1 MAVNAE
7 KFILYGGIGLALA
20 AVVYV
25 VLRGFGGVAKDVTRA
40 ATDVVIGGAS
50 GVVVGVGEAVGIP
63 ETNDNACS
71 LALREGRTLDA
82 SFLCPAGRWIREGV
96 FGGGVSGVPQLI
108 PENNNENPYQFFVA
122 P

>member
-7 KFILYGGIGLALA
+7 KFLVYGGVGLALA
-20 AVVYV
+20 AIVYV
-25 VLRGFGGVAKDVTRA
+25 ALRGFGGVAKDATRA
-40 ATDVVIGGAS
+40 ATDVVIGAAS

-71 LALREGRTLDA
+71 LALREGRTWDA
-82 SFLCPAGRWIREGV
+82 SLLCPAGRWIREGV
-96 FGGGVSGVPQLI
+96 FGGTPQVSI
-108 PENNNENPYQFFVA
+108 PENNNENPYQAFIVA